1 MNKIKVLSIIMLIIS
16 TIAILYGLIF
26 TPEDWIVITIAII
39 FIPFFIL
46 SLGLLSMAKPTK
58 DEKEERIQEP
68 FIGY

>member
-1 MNKIKVLSIIMLIIS
+1 MNKLKVLSIIMLIIS

-46 SLGLLSMAKPTK
+46 SVYWILNPTIK
-58 DEKEERIQEP
+58 IYDINL
-68 FIGY
+68 

>member
-1 MNKIKVLSIIMLIIS
+1 MNKLKIVSIILLIIS

-26 TPEDWIVITIAII
+26 NPADWIVITIAII

-46 SLGLLSMAKPTK
+46 SFGLLSMAKPKK